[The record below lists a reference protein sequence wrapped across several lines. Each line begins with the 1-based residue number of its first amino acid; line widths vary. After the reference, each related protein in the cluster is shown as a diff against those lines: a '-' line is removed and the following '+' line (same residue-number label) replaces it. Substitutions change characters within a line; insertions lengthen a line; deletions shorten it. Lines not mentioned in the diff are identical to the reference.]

1 MTLLRVPYQVPLVQL
16 LDCQRLSEKTV
27 YFYSSNRA
35 LKTRITHLRN
45 TNWANIMKA
54 WLLLADKRCNWTMA
68 TYFAHTIGEEP
79 GNSWKDRCAWSDRD
93 QGHTEKEKGSTDDR
107 MACLY
112 SLVRKSQGV
121 SLCTHLKG
129 ESRGR
134 GGGGLS
140 RSEGLPGVFQEGGLR
155 PWWPGDK
162 QRGSQAQ

>member
-1 MTLLRVPYQVPLVQL
+1 
-16 LDCQRLSEKTV
+16 
-27 YFYSSNRA
+27 
-35 LKTRITHLRN
+35 
-45 TNWANIMKA
+45 MKA

-134 GGGGLS
+134 RGGGLS

-155 PWWPGDK
+155 PW
-162 QRGSQAQ
+162 